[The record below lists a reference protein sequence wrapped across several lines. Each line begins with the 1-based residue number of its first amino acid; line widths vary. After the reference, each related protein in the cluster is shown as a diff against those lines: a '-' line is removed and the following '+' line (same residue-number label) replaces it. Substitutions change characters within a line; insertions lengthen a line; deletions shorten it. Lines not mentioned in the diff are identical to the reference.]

1 MDIWKVKL
9 QVNNAKIAQG
19 SGRTAGDALAD
30 LEKSLENRRD
40 GYQRRQK
47 K

>member
-1 MDIWKVKL
+1 MDIWKVKMM
-9 QVNNAKIAQG
+9 NNNTKIAQG
-19 SGRTAGDALAD
+19 SGRTARDALTD

-40 GYQRRQK
+40 GYRRQK

>member
-30 LEKSLENRRD
+30 LEKSLKNRRD
-40 GYQRRQK
+40 GYRRQK

>member
-1 MDIWKVKL
+1 MDIWKVKML
-9 QVNNAKIAQG
+9 NNNTKIAQG
-19 SGRTAGDALAD
+19 SGRTARDALAD

-40 GYQRRQK
+40 GYTRRQK